1 MGFVA
6 TPELG
11 HESVALGVEALAR
24 LSHRGG
30 LDADGK
36 SGDGAGLLIQVPH
49 RLLGGEFAVAAL
61 FEWDERAR
69 NVVAEALAASALQL
83 VEWRK
88 VPVDRESLGE
98 RAQATMPGIWHGL
111 IARPDLDPEEWER
124 RLYMARRR
132 AERRA
137 DEEGVRMYLPS
148 LSSRTLVYKGLMA
161 GTRLADFYLD
171 LQDPTCE
178 SRLAV
183 FHQRYSTNTMPDW
196 RLAQPFRMLAHNG
209 EINTITGNRAWM
221 RAREAELE
229 PELRGAIWPEG
240 SDSASLD
247 NALELLVNRGWEV
260 SEALMSLVPNVWE
273 GRGDLASSVRDF
285 YRYQSI
291 RFEPWDGP
299 AALAFSD
306 GIVVGAALDR
316 NGLRPIRWQ
325 RTRDGMV
332 AAASEAGV
340 VTMAPESVVERGR
353 LGPGQMLLVDTRDG
367 TLLRDADAKERAA
380 SRHDYGLL
388 ADRILVPVERRH
400 LDLEPLEDIA
410 TLHRLHGWGAEDL
423 KFVIEAMAETG
434 AEPVYSM
441 GDDIPIAS
449 LGRTPRRIYGY
460 LRQRFAQVTNPAIDP
475 LREKAVMSLRVLL
488 GARRG
493 TLEPEGGLDRELR
506 RHHHPAV
513 PTHTSLLELDSPVL
527 GAAELAR
534 VLEQATVL
542 DATYAPG
549 ESLRDALL
557 RLRREASAADG
568 VIALSDRRGGPD
580 RLPVPMALAVG
591 AVHEHLLATGERMA
605 KDIVAI
611 AGDAVD
617 VHDVACLIT
626 VGATAVH
633 PYLAFATAAGQ
644 GALPHKVAPQ
654 NGHAPGEAQPDRSP
668 NAHIEGEAKY
678 RKALEAG
685 LLKIMA
691 KMGISCVMSYRG
703 GEVIEALGL
712 GAEVME
718 LCFPAVPSRIGGADL
733 ADLER
738 MARTRPEVL
747 PDHGRV
753 RFRKTGEHH
762 AYNPLAVRAAQ
773 KAAQTGD
780 QDAYR
785 EWRRLSSMD
794 QPQSLRELIHI
805 KESDHPVPLQEVE
818 PASEIVKRFVSTA
831 MSLGALSPEAH
842 EALAI
847 AMNQI
852 GARSN
857 SGEGGED
864 PDTYDDDSG
873 TRRDNRVKQVASA
886 RFGVTPR
893 YLKRA
898 DELEIKIAQ
907 GSKPGEGGQLPGLK
921 VTNLIARLRHA
932 QFGQQLIS
940 PPPHH
945 DIYSIE
951 DLAQLIHDLKTV
963 NPRARIGVKLV
974 SEAGVGTI
982 AAGVAKA
989 KADYILVSGHDGGTG
1004 ASPLSSIKNVGAPW
1018 ELGLAETQQVLVANR
1033 LRERVS
1039 LRTDGGLRN
1048 GRDIVVAA
1056 LLGAE
1061 EFGFGTGV
1069 LVALGCDMARQ
1080 CHLNTCPTGIATQR
1094 EDLRAK
1100 FSGRPEH
1107 VVNYLFL
1114 IAEEAREYLAKLG
1127 ARSVDEIVGRSD
1139 LLEPDGQATLDLS
1152 YMLSPAEE
1160 NLPRKRVW
1168 DRNGDAPGPAPASG
1182 PIDNS
1187 QRTVGASLA
1196 ANESRAYQGS
1206 AGQSFGAFLDAG
1218 IELTLEG
1225 QAQDYVGKGMGGGVI
1240 AIRPFD
1246 RCAAVDP
1253 VLAGNTICYGATG
1266 GRLFVA
1272 GRVGERFCVRNSG
1285 ATAVVEG
1292 AGDHFCEYMT
1302 GGVAVALGPIGW
1314 NAGAGMTGGV
1324 AYVTSWSQL
1333 NSDSVVAREVPV
1345 EDAAELRALVD
1356 EHHRRTGSSRAEAML
1371 ADWDHA
1377 LAGFRQLVPVA
1388 AVQAP
1393 AAHVPAE
1400 LLENVPKTA
1409 A

>member
-11 HESVALGVEALAR
+11 HEAVALGVQALAR

-36 SGDGAGLLIQVPH
+36 SGDGAGLLIQVPQ
-49 RLLGGEFAVAAL
+49 RLLGGEVAVAVL
-61 FEWDERAR
+61 FEWDGRAR
-69 NVVAEALAASALQL
+69 EIVAEALRRQDLTVAG
-83 VEWRK
+83 WRA
-88 VPVDRESLGE
+88 VPVDPDSLGE
-98 RAQATMPGIWHGL
+98 RARATMPAVWHGL
-111 IARPDLDPEEWER
+111 IAKPDLDPNEWEQ
-124 RLYMARRR
+124 RLYLARRE
-132 AERRA
+132 AERQA
-137 DEEGVRMYLPS
+137 DGDGVRMYLPS
-148 LSSRTLVYKGLMA
+148 ASSRTIVYKGLMA

-171 LQDPTCE
+171 LRDESCE

-196 RLAQPFRMLAHNG
+196 RLAQPFRLLAHNG

-229 PELRGAIWPEG
+229 PHLRGVMWPEG

-247 NALELLVNRGWEV
+247 NALELLVQRGWEV
-260 SEALMSLVPNVWE
+260 SEALMSLVPDAWE
-273 GRGDLASSVRDF
+273 GRGDIAAAVRDF
-285 YRYQSI
+285 YRYQSM

-316 NGLRPIRWQ
+316 NGLRPLRWQ
-325 RTRDGMV
+325 RTREGLV
-332 AAASEAGV
+332 VAASEAGV
-340 VTMAPESVVERGR
+340 VTLAPGDVVERGR

-367 TLLRDADAKERAA
+367 SVLRDSEAKERAA
-380 SRHDYGLL
+380 ARHDYGLL
-388 ADRILVPVERRH
+388 ADRVLVPVERRH
-400 LDLEPLEDIA
+400 LDVDAPEDIA
-410 TLHRLHGWGAEDL
+410 WQQRIHGWGTEDV
-423 KFVIEAMAETG
+423 KIVVTAMAETG

-441 GDDIPIAS
+441 GDDIPIAP
-449 LGRTPRRIYGY
+449 LGRTPRRLYGY

-475 LREKAVMSLRVLL
+475 LREKAVMSLRMLL
-488 GARRG
+488 GARSG
-493 TLEPEGGLDRELR
+493 TLEPEGGADRELR
-506 RHHHPAV
+506 RSHHPAI
-513 PTHTSLLELDSPVL
+513 PGTKRLLELESPVL

-534 VLEQATVL
+534 VLEEAKVL
-542 DATYAPG
+542 DATCESG

-557 RLRREASAADG
+557 RLCREAAETNG
-568 VIALSDRRGGPD
+568 VIALSDRRAGGE
-580 RLPVPMALAVG
+580 RLAIPMALAVG
-591 AVHEHLLATGERMA
+591 AVHESLLKSGERMH
-605 KDIVAI
+605 KDLVAI
-611 AGDAVD
+611 AGDVVD
-617 VHDVACLIT
+617 VHDVACLVTI
-626 VGATAVH
+626 GASAVH
-633 PYLAFATAAGQ
+633 PYLALATAATVVEG
-644 GALPHKVAPQ
+644 
-654 NGHAPGEAQPDRSP
+654 GESR
-668 NAHIEGEAKY
+668 Y

-685 LLKIMA
+685 LLKVMA
-691 KMGISCVMSYRG
+691 KMGISCVDSYRG
-703 GEVIEALGL
+703 AQVLEALGL

-718 LCFPAVPSRIGGADL
+718 LCFPSVPSHIGGADL
-733 ADLER
+733 ADIQALSA
-738 MARTRPEVL
+738 ARLRELTVL

-753 RFRKTGEHH
+753 RFRKAGEHH

-773 KAAQTGD
+773 KAARENDG
-780 QDAYR
+780 DAYR
-785 EWRRLSSMD
+785 EWRRLSSMGE
-794 QPQSLRELIHI
+794 PQSLRDLLRI
-805 KESDHPVPLQEVE
+805 KAPQQPLPLDAVE
-818 PASEIVKRFVSTA
+818 PAEEIVKRFVSTA

-842 EALAI
+842 ETLAI
-847 AMNQI
+847 AMNRI

-864 PDTYDDDSG
+864 PATYTLDEG
-873 TRRDNRVKQVASA
+873 ARRDNRVKQVASA

-921 VTNLIARLRHA
+921 VTSFIARLRHA
-932 QFGQQLIS
+932 QPGMQLIS

-951 DLAQLIHDLKTV
+951 DLAQLIYDLKTV

-989 KADYILVSGHDGGTG
+989 RADYILISGHDGGTG
-1004 ASPLSSIKNVGAPW
+1004 ASPLSSIKNAGVPW

-1039 LRTDGGLRN
+1039 LRTDGGLRS
-1048 GRDIVVAA
+1048 GRDIVIAA

-1094 EDLRAK
+1094 DDLRAK
-1100 FSGRPEH
+1100 FEGRPEH
-1107 VVNYLFL
+1107 VINHLFH
-1114 IAEEAREYLAKLG
+1114 IAGEARELLAALG
-1127 ARSVDEIVGRSD
+1127 IATLDEAVGRAD
-1139 LLEPDGQATLDLS
+1139 LLEPAGESSLDLS
-1152 YMLSPAEE
+1152 FILATASDTA
-1160 NLPRKRVW
+1160 LPRRRTW
-1168 DRNGDAPGPAPASG
+1168 TRNGDVPAPPPPSG
-1182 PIDNS
+1182 AVDNS
-1187 QRTVGASLA
+1187 MRTIGAAIA
-1196 ANESRAYQGS
+1196 AGESREYAGS
-1206 AGQSFGAFLDAG
+1206 AGQSFGAFIEEG
-1218 IELTLEG
+1218 VELTLEG

-1240 AIRPFD
+1240 VIRPFAGD
-1246 RCAAVDP
+1246 SSPDP

-1266 GRLFVA
+1266 GLLFVA
-1272 GRVGERFCVRNSG
+1272 GSVGERFCVRNSG
-1285 ATAVVEG
+1285 AMAVVEG

-1302 GGVAVALGPIGW
+1302 GGVAVALGAVGW

-1324 AYVTSWSQL
+1324 AYLTEWRQL
-1333 NSDSVVAREVPV
+1333 NADSVVAREVPE
-1345 EDAAELRALVD
+1345 EDEAELRALIE
-1356 EHHRRTGSSRAEAML
+1356 EHHRRTGSAKAAGLL
-1371 ADWDHA
+1371 ASWESA
-1377 LAGFRQLVPVA
+1377 VAAFRQVVPVA
-1388 AVQAP
+1388 RIQEAAAAADQAGQTP
-1393 AAHVPAE
+1393 ESA
-1400 LLENVPKTA
+1400 PKTA

>member
-6 TPELG
+6 TPALG
-11 HESVALGVEALAR
+11 HEAVSLGAQALAR
-24 LSHRGG
+24 LAHRGG

-49 RLLGGEFAVAAL
+49 RLLGGHVAVAAV
-61 FEWDERAR
+61 FAWDDKARAL
-69 NVVAEALAASALQL
+69 VAESIELSGLQL
-83 VEWRK
+83 LEWRE
-88 VPVDRESLGE
+88 VPVDTDSLGQ
-98 RAQATMPGIWHGL
+98 RARETMPAVWHGL
-111 IARPDLDPEEWER
+111 IAKPDLDPDEWER
-124 RLYMARRR
+124 RLYTVRRR
-132 AERRA
+132 AEQA
-137 DEEGVRMYLPS
+137 AAEQGVRMYLPS
-148 LSSRTLVYKGLMA
+148 CSSRTLVYKGLMA
-161 GTRLADFYLD
+161 GTRLADFYPD
-171 LQDPTCE
+171 LRDPACE

-221 RAREAELE
+221 RAREAELT
-229 PELRGAIWPEG
+229 PELRGAVWPEG

-247 NALELLVNRGWEV
+247 NALELLVHRGWEV
-260 SEALMSLVPNVWE
+260 SEALMSLVPDAWE
-273 GRGDLASSVRDF
+273 GRGDLASAVRDF

-316 NGLRPIRWQ
+316 NGLRPLRWQ
-325 RTRDGMV
+325 RTRDGLV
-332 AAASEAGV
+332 VAASEAGV
-340 VTMAPESVVERGR
+340 VTMAPGDVVERGR

-367 TLLRDADAKERAA
+367 SLLRDGDAKERAA
-380 SRHDYGLL
+380 ARHDYGLL
-388 ADRILVPVERRH
+388 ADRVLVPVERH
-400 LDLEPLEDIA
+400 HIDLEALDNIPAHQL
-410 TLHRLHGWGAEDL
+410 LHGWGHEDV
-423 KFVIEAMAETG
+423 KFVIEVMAETG

-441 GDDIPIAS
+441 GDDIPIAG
-449 LGRTPRRIYGY
+449 LGRTPRRLYGY

-493 TLEPEGGLDRELR
+493 TLEPEGGADRELR
-506 RHHHPAV
+506 RSRHPAV
-513 PTHTSLLELDSPVL
+513 TGTQRLLELESPVL

-534 VLEQATVL
+534 ILEEATVV

-549 ESLRDALL
+549 ESLGEA
-557 RLRREASAADG
+557 LRRLCREADQLDG
-568 VIALSDRRGGPD
+568 IIALCDRRAGPE
-580 RLPVPMALAVG
+580 RLPIPMALAVG
-591 AVHEHLLATGERMA
+591 AVHEHLLAKGDRMA
-605 KDIVAI
+605 KDLVAI
-611 AGDAVD
+611 AGDVVD

-626 VGATAVH
+626 IGATAVH
-633 PYLAFATAAGQ
+633 PYLALAAAGAGRAQ
-644 GALPHKVAPQ
+644 GALPTD
-654 NGHAPGEAQPDRSP
+654 GEIR
-668 NAHIEGEAKY
+668 Y
-678 RKALEAG
+678 RKALETG
-685 LLKIMA
+685 LLKVMA
-691 KMGISCVMSYRG
+691 KMGISCVASYRG
-703 GEVIEALGL
+703 AQVLEALGL

-718 LCFPAVPSRIGGADL
+718 LCFPLVPSRIGGADL
-733 ADLER
+733 ADIEQ
-738 MARTRPEVL
+738 MARARHAVEVQQL

-753 RFRKTGEHH
+753 RFRKAGEHH
-762 AYNPLAVRAAQ
+762 AYNPHAVKAAQ
-773 KAAQTGD
+773 KAAQTGE
-780 QDAYR
+780 QEAYR
-785 EWRRLSSMD
+785 EWRRLSSMGP
-794 QPQSLRELIHI
+794 PQSLRELLRI
-805 KESDHPVPLQEVE
+805 KDAKRPLPLEDVE

-842 EALAI
+842 ETLAI

-864 PDTYDDDSG
+864 PITYDDSDG
-873 TRRDNRVKQVASA
+873 VRRDNRVKQVASA

-907 GSKPGEGGQLPGLK
+907 GSKPGEGGQLPGIK
-921 VTNLIARLRHA
+921 VTSLIARLRHA
-932 QFGQQLIS
+932 QPGMQLIS

-951 DLAQLIHDLKTV
+951 DLAQLIHDLKTI

-989 KADYILVSGHDGGTG
+989 RADYILISGHDGGTG
-1004 ASPLSSIKNVGAPW
+1004 ASPLSSIKNAGVPW
-1018 ELGLAETQQVLVANR
+1018 ELGLAETQQVLVSNR

-1039 LRTDGGLRN
+1039 LRTDGGLRS

-1061 EFGFGTGV
+1061 EFGFGAGV
-1069 LVALGCDMARQ
+1069 LVALGGDMARQ

-1100 FSGRPEH
+1100 FAGRPEH
-1107 VVNYLFL
+1107 VINHLFF
-1114 IAEEAREYLAKLG
+1114 IAEETREYMSRLG
-1127 ARSVDEIVGRSD
+1127 IRSLDDLVGRVD
-1139 LLEPDGQATLDLS
+1139 LLEAPADSPLDLS
-1152 YMLSPAEE
+1152 FMLGTTDAA
-1160 NLPRKRVW
+1160 LPHRRTW
-1168 DRNGDAPGPAPASG
+1168 ARNGDLPAAPPPSG

-1187 QRTVGASLA
+1187 HRTVGAALDRG
-1196 ANESRAYQGS
+1196 ESRRYTGS
-1206 AGQSFGAFLDAG
+1206 AGQSFGAFLDEG
-1218 IELTLEG
+1218 VELTLEG
-1225 QAQDYVGKGMGGGVI
+1225 QAQDYVGKGMGAGVI
-1240 AIRPFD
+1240 AIRPFAGD
-1246 RCAAVDP
+1246 ASGDA

-1266 GRLFVA
+1266 GKLFVA

-1285 ATAVVEG
+1285 AVAVVEG

-1302 GGVAVALGPIGW
+1302 GGVAVALGPVGW

-1324 AYVTSWSQL
+1324 AYVTEWRQL
-1333 NSDSVVAREVPV
+1333 NADSVVAREVPA
-1345 EDAAELRALVD
+1345 EDAAELRALVE
-1356 EHHRRTGSSRAEAML
+1356 EHHRRTDSKRAAGLL
-1371 ADWDHA
+1371 ANWDRE
-1377 LAGFRQLVPVA
+1377 LKRFRQIVPVA
-1388 AVQAP
+1388 VVQAP
-1393 AAHVPAE
+1393 AVSEPTQAE
-1400 LLENVPKTA
+1400 APEKQPKTA

>member
-11 HESVALGVEALAR
+11 HSSVALGVEALAR

-49 RLLGGEFAVAAL
+49 RLLGDQYAVAVL
-61 FEWDERAR
+61 FEWDESAR
-69 NVVAEALAASALQL
+69 DIVAESMRESGLSL
-83 VEWRK
+83 VDWRA
-88 VPVDRESLGE
+88 VPVDPQSLGR
-98 RAQATMPGIWHGL
+98 RARETMPTVWHGL
-111 IARPDLDPEEWER
+111 IARPDLDPVDWEH
-124 RLYMARRR
+124 RLYLARRR

-137 DEEGVRMYLPS
+137 TEASVRMYMPS
-148 LSSRTLVYKGLMA
+148 CSSRTVVYKGLMA
-161 GTRLADFYLD
+161 GPRLADFYLD
-171 LQDPTCE
+171 LRDETCE
-178 SRLAV
+178 SRLSV

-196 RLAQPFRMLAHNG
+196 RLAQPFRLLAHNG

-229 PELRGAIWPEG
+229 PELRGAVWPDG

-247 NALELLVNRGWEV
+247 NALELLVQRGWEV
-260 SEALMSLVPNVWE
+260 SEALMSLVPDAWE
-273 GRGDLASSVRDF
+273 GRGDLAAAVRDF

-306 GIVVGAALDR
+306 GVIVGAALDR
-316 NGLRPIRWQ
+316 NGLRPLRWQ
-325 RTRDGMV
+325 RSRDGMV
-332 AAASEAGV
+332 VAASEAGV
-340 VTMAPESVVERGR
+340 VTMAPDTVVERGR

-367 TLLRDADAKERAA
+367 SVLRDAEAKERAA
-380 SRHDYGLL
+380 ARHDYGLL
-388 ADRILVPVERRH
+388 ADRVLVPVERRH
-400 LDLEPLEDIA
+400 IEIDAPDDIPGQQ
-410 TLHRLHGWGAEDL
+410 TLHGWGAEDV
-423 KFVIEAMAETG
+423 KIVVATMAETG

-441 GDDIPIAS
+441 GDDIPIAA
-449 LGRTPRRIYGY
+449 LGRTPRRLYGY

-488 GARRG
+488 GPRRG
-493 TLEPEGGLDRELR
+493 TLEPEGGADRELR
-506 RHHHPAV
+506 RSHHPAI
-513 PTHTSLLELDSPVL
+513 PGTQRLLELESPVL

-534 VLEQATVL
+534 VLEDATVL
-542 DATYAPG
+542 DATLQPG
-549 ESLRDALL
+549 QSLRDGLL
-557 RLRREASAADG
+557 RLCREASGAG
-568 VIALSDRRGGPD
+568 GIIALSDRCAGSQRIAI
-580 RLPVPMALAVG
+580 PMALAVG
-591 AVHEHLLATGERMA
+591 AVHESLLKSGERMA
-605 KDIVAI
+605 KDLVAI
-611 AGDAVD
+611 AGDVVD

-626 VGATAVH
+626 IGAGAVH
-633 PYLAFATAAGQ
+633 PYLALATAAA
-644 GALPHKVAPQ
+644 GAE
-654 NGHAPGEAQPDRSP
+654 GGETR
-668 NAHIEGEAKY
+668 Y

-685 LLKIMA
+685 LLKAMA
-691 KMGISCVMSYRG
+691 KMGISCVDSYRG
-703 GEVIEALGL
+703 AQVLEALGL

-718 LCFPAVPSRIGGADL
+718 LCFPTVPSNIGGANL
-733 ADLER
+733 ADIER
-738 MARTRPEVL
+738 MASERLREIQGL

-753 RFRKTGEHH
+753 RFRKLGEHH
-762 AYNPLAVRAAQ
+762 AYNPIAVRAAHRS
-773 KAAQTGD
+773 ARENNR
-780 QDAYR
+780 DAYL
-785 EWRRLSSMD
+785 EWRRLSSMGD
-794 QPQSLRELIHI
+794 PQSLRELFHI
-805 KESDHPVPLQEVE
+805 KSAPSPLPLEDVE
-818 PASEIVKRFVSTA
+818 PSSEIVKRFVSTA

-864 PDTYDDDSG
+864 PATYEDAG
-873 TRRDNRVKQVASA
+873 GLRRDNRVKQVASA
-886 RFGVTPR
+886 RFGVTPT

-932 QFGQQLIS
+932 QPGMQLIS

-951 DLAQLIHDLKTV
+951 DLAQLIYDLKTV
-963 NPRARIGVKLV
+963 NPRARVGVKLV

-989 KADYILVSGHDGGTG
+989 RADYILVSGHDGGTG
-1004 ASPLSSIKNVGAPW
+1004 ASPLSSIKNAGVPW
-1018 ELGLAETQQVLVANR
+1018 ELGLAETQQVLVANH

-1039 LRTDGGLRN
+1039 LRTDGGLRS
-1048 GRDIVVAA
+1048 GRDIVIAA

-1100 FSGRPEH
+1100 FEGRPEH
-1107 VVNYLFL
+1107 VINHLFH
-1114 IAEEAREYLAKLG
+1114 IADEAREHLAVLG
-1127 ARSVDEIVGRSD
+1127 IATLDDAVGRVE
-1139 LLEPDGQATLDLS
+1139 LLEPASQAALDLS
-1152 YMLSPAEE
+1152 FILRATDASQ
-1160 NLPRKRVW
+1160 PRRRSW
-1168 DRNGDAPGPAPASG
+1168 ARNGEAPSAPPPSG
-1182 PIDNS
+1182 AIDNS
-1187 QRTVGASLA
+1187 KRTIGAALA
-1196 ANESRAYQGS
+1196 EGESRDYLGS
-1206 AGQSFGAFLDAG
+1206 AGQSFGAFIDDG
-1218 IELTLEG
+1218 VELSVEG
-1225 QAQDYVGKGMGGGVI
+1225 EAQDYVGKGMGGGVI
-1240 AIRPFD
+1240 VIRPFAGD
-1246 RCAAVDP
+1246 TSADP

-1285 ATAVVEG
+1285 AMAVVEG

-1302 GGVAVALGPIGW
+1302 GGVAVALGPVGW

-1324 AYVTSWSQL
+1324 AYLTEWRQL
-1333 NSDSVVAREVPV
+1333 NADSVVAREVPP
-1345 EDAAELRALVD
+1345 EDEAELRALVE
-1356 EHHRRTGSSRAEAML
+1356 EHHRRTGSERAATML
-1371 ADWDHA
+1371 ADWGPA
-1377 LAGFRQLVPVA
+1377 ITQFRQLVPVA
-1388 AVQAP
+1388 RLYAQA
-1393 AAHVPAE
+1393 AEPAE
-1400 LLENVPKTA
+1400 PSRESVPKTA
-1409 A
+1409 V

>member
-11 HESVALGVEALAR
+11 HEAVALGVQALAR

-49 RLLGGEFAVAAL
+49 RLLGGDFAVAVL
-61 FEWDERAR
+61 FDWDERAR
-69 NVVAEALAASALQL
+69 TIVAESLATTGLAIAD
-83 VEWRK
+83 WRP
-88 VPVDRESLGE
+88 VPVDPESLGE
-98 RAQATMPGIWHGL
+98 RARETMPVVWHGL
-111 IARPDLDPEEWER
+111 IARPDLEPAEWEH
-124 RLYMARRR
+124 RLYLARRR

-137 DEEGVRMYLPS
+137 TEESVRMYLPS
-148 LSSRTLVYKGLMA
+148 LSSRTVVYKGLMA

-171 LQDPTCE
+171 LRDEACE

-196 RLAQPFRMLAHNG
+196 RLAQPFRLLAHNG

-229 PELRGAIWPEG
+229 PELRGVVWPEG

-247 NALELLVNRGWEV
+247 NALELLVERGWEV
-260 SEALMSLVPNVWE
+260 SEALMSLVPDAWE
-273 GRGDLASSVRDF
+273 GRGDLASAVRDF

-306 GIVVGAALDR
+306 GVVVGAALDR
-316 NGLRPIRWQ
+316 NGLRPLRWQ
-325 RTRDGMV
+325 RTRDGLV

-340 VTMAPESVVERGR
+340 VTMAPETVVERGR

-367 TLLRDADAKERAA
+367 SVLRDSDAKERAA
-380 SRHDYGLL
+380 ARHDYGLL
-388 ADRILVPVERRH
+388 ADRMLVPVERH
-400 LDLEPLEDIA
+400 HIDIDAPEDIA
-410 TLHRLHGWGAEDL
+410 AQQKLHGWGSEDV
-423 KFVIEAMAETG
+423 KIVVATMAETG
-434 AEPVYSM
+434 AEAVYSM
-441 GDDIPIAS
+441 GDDIPIAA
-449 LGRTPRRIYGY
+449 LGRTPRRVYGY
-460 LRQRFAQVTNPAIDP
+460 LRQRFAQVTNPAIDS
-475 LREKAVMSLRVLL
+475 LREKAVMSLRILL

-493 TLEPEGGLDRELR
+493 TLEPEGGADRELR
-506 RHHHPAV
+506 RSHHPAI
-513 PTHTSLLELDSPVL
+513 PGAQRLLELESPVL
-527 GAAELAR
+527 GASELAR
-534 VLEQATVL
+534 VLEDATVL
-542 DATYAPG
+542 DATYAHD
-549 ESLRDALL
+549 ELL
-557 RLRREASAADG
+557 REALIRLCREASETSG
-568 VIALSDRRGGPD
+568 VIVLSDRRAGAD

-591 AVHEHLLATGERMA
+591 AVHESLLKSGERMA
-605 KDIVAI
+605 KDVVAI
-611 AGDAVD
+611 AGDVVD
-617 VHDVACLIT
+617 VHDVACLVSI
-626 VGATAVH
+626 GASAVH
-633 PYLAFATAAGQ
+633 PYLALSTAAATA
-644 GALPHKVAPQ
+644 P
-654 NGHAPGEAQPDRSP
+654 
-668 NAHIEGEAKY
+668 EGETRY

-685 LLKIMA
+685 LLKVMA
-691 KMGISCVMSYRG
+691 KMGISCVDSYRG
-703 GEVIEALGL
+703 AQVLEALGL

-718 LCFPAVPSRIGGADL
+718 LCFPAVPSNIGGVDL
-733 ADLER
+733 GDIQA
-738 MARTRPEVL
+738 MALSAARHDEVAQL

-753 RFRKTGEHH
+753 RFRKLGEHH

-773 KAAQTGD
+773 KAA
-780 QDAYR
+780 R
-785 EWRRLSSMD
+785 ENDHEAFLEFRRLSSMGE
-794 QPQSLRELIHI
+794 PQSLRELMRI
-805 KESDHPVPLQEVE
+805 KAANPPVNVEEVE
-818 PASEIVKRFVSTA
+818 PAAEIVKRFVSTA

-864 PDTYDDDSG
+864 PATYDDSDG
-873 TRRDNRVKQVASA
+873 FRRDNRVKQVASA

-921 VTNLIARLRHA
+921 VTSLIARLRHA
-932 QFGQQLIS
+932 QPGMQLIS

-963 NPRARIGVKLV
+963 NPHARIGVKLV

-989 KADYILVSGHDGGTG
+989 RADYILVSGHDGGTG
-1004 ASPLSSIKNVGAPW
+1004 ASPLSSIKNAGVPW

-1039 LRTDGGLRN
+1039 LRTDGGLRS

-1100 FSGRPEH
+1100 FEGRPEH
-1107 VVNYLFL
+1107 VINHLFH
-1114 IAEEAREYLAKLG
+1114 IAEEAREELAALGLTKLDD
-1127 ARSVDEIVGRSD
+1127 AVGRVD
-1139 LLEPDGQATLDLS
+1139 LLEASADSSLDLS
-1152 YMLSPAEE
+1152 FVLNATDASM
-1160 NLPRKRVW
+1160 PRRRVW
-1168 DRNGDAPGPAPASG
+1168 ERNGDAPAPPPPSG
-1182 PIDNS
+1182 IIDNAK
-1187 QRTVGASLA
+1187 RTVGAALA
-1196 ANESRAYQGS
+1196 AGEWREYRGS
-1206 AGQSFGAFLDAG
+1206 AGQSFGAFIDEG
-1218 IELTLEG
+1218 VELSLEG
-1225 QAQDYVGKGMGGGVI
+1225 EAQDYVGKGMGGGVI
-1240 AIRPFD
+1240 VIRPFAED
-1246 RCAAVDP
+1246 TSPDP

-1285 ATAVVEG
+1285 AMAVVEG

-1302 GGVAVALGPIGW
+1302 GGVAVALGAVGW

-1324 AYVTSWSQL
+1324 AYLTEWRQL
-1333 NSDSVVAREVPV
+1333 NADSVVAREVPK
-1345 EDAAELRALVD
+1345 EDEAELRALVE
-1356 EHHRRTGSSRAEAML
+1356 EHHRRTGSTRADSML
-1371 ADWDHA
+1371 ANWA
-1377 LAGFRQLVPVA
+1377 SAVAQFRQVVPLARLQAQAEQEA
-1388 AVQAP
+1388 AAQSQESA
-1393 AAHVPAE
+1393 
-1400 LLENVPKTA
+1400 PKTA

>member
-6 TPELG
+6 TPELS
-11 HESVALGVEALAR
+11 HESVALGVQALAR

-36 SGDGAGLLIQVPH
+36 SGDGAGLLIQVPQ
-49 RLLGGEFAVAAL
+49 RLLGGEVAVAVL

-69 NVVAEALAASALQL
+69 GIVAESLQASGLSLAD
-83 VEWRK
+83 WRA
-88 VPVDRESLGE
+88 VPIDPDSLGDKA
-98 RAQATMPGIWHGL
+98 RATMPVVWHGL
-111 IARPDLDPEEWER
+111 IPKPDLDPVEWEQ
-124 RLYMARRR
+124 RLYIARRE

-137 DEEGVRMYLPS
+137 SDGGVRMYLPS
-148 LSSRTLVYKGLMA
+148 CSSRTVVYKGLMA

-171 LQDPTCE
+171 LRNEMCE

-196 RLAQPFRMLAHNG
+196 RNAQPFRLLAHNG
-209 EINTITGNRAWM
+209 EINTISGNRAWM

-229 PELRGAIWPEG
+229 PHLRGVVWPEG

-247 NALELLVNRGWEV
+247 NALELLVHRGWEV
-260 SEALMSLVPNVWE
+260 SEALMSLVPDAWE
-273 GRGDLASSVRDF
+273 GRGDLAGAVRDF
-285 YRYQSI
+285 YRYQSM

-306 GIVVGAALDR
+306 GVVVGAALDR
-316 NGLRPIRWQ
+316 NGLRPLRWQ
-325 RTRDGMV
+325 RTRDGLV

-340 VTMAPESVVERGR
+340 VTMAPETVVERGR

-367 TLLRDADAKERAA
+367 SVLCDSEAKERAA
-380 SRHDYGLL
+380 ARHDYGLL
-388 ADRILVPVERRH
+388 ADRALVPVERRH
-400 LDLEPLEDIA
+400 LDVDAPEDIA
-410 TLHRLHGWGAEDL
+410 LQQRIHGWGTED
-423 KFVIEAMAETG
+423 VRIVVTAMAETG
-434 AEPVYSM
+434 AEAVYSM
-441 GDDIPIAS
+441 GDDIPIAP

-493 TLEPEGGLDRELR
+493 TLEPEGGADRELR
-506 RHHHPAV
+506 RSHHPAI
-513 PTHTSLLELDSPVL
+513 PGTQRLLEMESPVL

-534 VLEQATVL
+534 VLEEATVL
-542 DATYAPG
+542 DATYALD
-549 ESLRDALL
+549 ESLREALL
-557 RLRREASAADG
+557 RLCREASETAG
-568 VIALSDRRGGPD
+568 IIALSDRRAGSD
-580 RLPVPMALAVG
+580 RLAIPMALAVG
-591 AVHEHLLATGERMA
+591 AVHESLLQAGERMA
-605 KDIVAI
+605 KDLVAI
-611 AGDAVD
+611 AGDVVD

-626 VGATAVH
+626 IGASAVH
-633 PYLAFATAAGQ
+633 PYLALATAA
-644 GALPHKVAPQ
+644 ATA
-654 NGHAPGEAQPDRSP
+654 E
-668 NAHIEGEAKY
+668 EGESRY

-685 LLKIMA
+685 LLKVMA
-691 KMGISCVMSYRG
+691 KMGISCVASYRG
-703 GEVIEALGL
+703 AHVLEALGL

-718 LCFPAVPSRIGGADL
+718 LCFPSVPSHIGGADL
-733 ADLER
+733 ADVQR
-738 MARTRPEVL
+738 IGAARLSEITIL

-753 RFRKTGEHH
+753 RFRKAGEHH

-773 KAAQTGD
+773 KAAREND
-780 QDAYR
+780 HDAYR
-785 EWRRLSSMD
+785 EWRRLSSMGE
-794 QPQSLRELIHI
+794 PQSLRDLLRI
-805 KESDHPVPLQEVE
+805 KAAQPSLPIEAVE
-818 PASEIVKRFVSTA
+818 PAAEIVKRFVSTA

-842 EALAI
+842 QALAI
-847 AMNQI
+847 AMNRI

-864 PDTYDDDSG
+864 PSTYEEHDG
-873 TRRDNRVKQVASA
+873 ARHDNRVKQVASA

-921 VTNLIARLRHA
+921 VTSLIARLRHA
-932 QFGQQLIS
+932 QPGMQLIS

-951 DLAQLIHDLKTV
+951 DLAQLIYDLKSV
-963 NPRARIGVKLV
+963 NPRARVGVKLV

-989 KADYILVSGHDGGTG
+989 RADYILVSGHDGGTG
-1004 ASPLSSIKNVGAPW
+1004 ASPLSSIKNAGVPW

-1039 LRTDGGLRN
+1039 LRTDGGLRS

-1094 EDLRAK
+1094 DDLRAK
-1100 FSGRPEH
+1100 FEGRPEH
-1107 VVNYLFL
+1107 VINHLFH
-1114 IAEEAREYLAKLG
+1114 IASEAREHLAAVGIASLDG
-1127 ARSVDEIVGRSD
+1127 AIGRTD
-1139 LLEPDGQATLDLS
+1139 LLESAGDSALDLS
-1152 YMLSPAEE
+1152 FILASGDEA
-1160 NLPRKRVW
+1160 LPRRRTW
-1168 DRNGDAPGPAPASG
+1168 ARNGDAPAPPPPSG
-1182 PIDNS
+1182 SIDNS
-1187 QRTVGASLA
+1187 RRTVGAALEPG
-1196 ANESRAYQGS
+1196 ESRDYRGS
-1206 AGQSFGAFLDAG
+1206 AGQSFGAF
-1218 IELTLEG
+1218 IEEGVVLTLEG

-1240 AIRPFD
+1240 VIRPFAD
-1246 RCAAVDP
+1246 DSSPDP

-1272 GRVGERFCVRNSG
+1272 GSVGERFCVRNSG
-1285 ATAVVEG
+1285 AMAVVEG

-1302 GGVAVALGPIGW
+1302 GGVAVALGAVGW

-1324 AYVTSWSQL
+1324 AYLTEWRQL
-1333 NSDSVVAREVPV
+1333 NVDSVVAREVPE
-1345 EDAAELRALVD
+1345 EDEAELRSLID
-1356 EHHRRTGSSRAEAML
+1356 EHHRRTGSGRAAALL
-1371 ADWDHA
+1371 ADWDSA
-1377 LAGFRQLVPVA
+1377 VAAFRQVVPVA
-1388 AVQAP
+1388 RIQEAAAADQAGQTP
-1393 AAHVPAE
+1393 ESA
-1400 LLENVPKTA
+1400 PKTA